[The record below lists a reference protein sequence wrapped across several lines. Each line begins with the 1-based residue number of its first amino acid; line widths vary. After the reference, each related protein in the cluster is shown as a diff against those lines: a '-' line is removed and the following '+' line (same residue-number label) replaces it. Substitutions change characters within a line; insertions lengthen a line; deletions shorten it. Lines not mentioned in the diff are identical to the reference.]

1 LRRRIATREQFD
13 SVPGGWLFESSTF
26 HLALKFSENG
36 LNSTN
41 GGKVAMKQSASKH
54 DFSNLSDTLKTW
66 RNATGLTQRQVAQE
80 IGVKPSYVAYLEAG
94 ERQPS
99 LALALRLADLM
110 KADPVKIC
118 VAAHPELEEILS
130 NEPKPPSNQNDTWKR
145 FITEAAL
152 IKRHHITEE
161 ELGVLKEVNRLVK
174 VKKPRNLLFILNS
187 IRQALAND

>member
-1 LRRRIATREQFD
+1 
-13 SVPGGWLFESSTF
+13 
-26 HLALKFSENG
+26 
-36 LNSTN
+36 
-41 GGKVAMKQSASKH
+41 MKQSAKH
-54 DFSNLSDTLKTW
+54 DFSNLSDALKNW
-66 RNATGLTQRQVAQE
+66 RNAVGLTQRQVAQE

-99 LALALRLADLM
+99 LSLALKLAGLM

-118 VAAHPELEEILS
+118 VAAHPELGEILS
-130 NEPKPPSNQNDTWKR
+130 NEPKPPSSQNDTWKR

-187 IRQALAND
+187 IRQALSND